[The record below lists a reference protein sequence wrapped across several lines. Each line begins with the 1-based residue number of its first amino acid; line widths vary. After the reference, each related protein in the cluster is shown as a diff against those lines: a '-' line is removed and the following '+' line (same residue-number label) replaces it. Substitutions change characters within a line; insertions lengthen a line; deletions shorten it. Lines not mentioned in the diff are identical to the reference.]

1 MNCRPT
7 GAFGKLL
14 IAKPAALIAAIGAL
28 LSACENPSTHE
39 SRFTSSLGS
48 EALRPKR
55 PSEVIQRVREFI
67 LQNSNLTSPDK
78 VVMRD
83 EMNKKIHELD
93 SLAVPENLEQA
104 AAIISKLRKLY
115 LLSVDTAQQHHEAE
129 LKGLW
134 LNWSERLMMT
144 LSGLQHYFSEARLNS
159 VERKLDNQMSKEALE
174 EIPQLA
180 AIIHP
185 QHEARLVS
193 IYRSQSGNPETAPV
207 LLKLLADSGG
217 PLARLFI
224 YQRFTAS
231 PSVEF
236 ANAMAQAGL
245 PRTNDLSGDDATFQ
259 RGPFHAPSQREN
271 LQLPQGVGE
280 LQKLPEQ
287 WKELKAYLESLGSI
301 PQRLRRAR
309 DFWLAIHIDIEK
321 KINSLP
327 LPSDEITRLKKAV
340 LQSFR
345 SKQTPANFSYR
356 RNGIEF
362 REGDIILIQAGAT
375 GGLWETF
382 INSGSLLSHMQM
394 VTFDDNGL
402 PYAIE
407 MNYGRLMLSPLDL
420 RTERFVVV
428 RLRHQT
434 EALRERMRRSF
445 SNMLAQDISYDF
457 DFDPDNQERLYC
469 SELAAA
475 VLQNS
480 EAGVMPFGFSA
491 ASAQAAQLLRKS
503 GIPSTLF
510 YGQGSYL
517 GSSHFSVVGYKV
529 YADPHELIRG
539 QMILAAFTEHI
550 SKSAEVK
557 LRKHPESHT
566 LWGLSVLA
574 QTLKPELRRGL
585 GPQPFVFTVMVLDR
599 LLNSIDADIRA
610 AQSSSNTSGNRADS
624 RIVTL
629 KQSISEALTE
639 SLPDHLS
646 VIFPQSADPS
656 EHQMQGNFF
665 PL

>member
-1 MNCRPT
+1 MNCRHT
-7 GAFGKLL
+7 GVFGQRLDTK
-14 IAKPAALIAAIGAL
+14 AAALLATLGAL
-28 LSACENPSTHE
+28 LAACGNPSAQE
-39 SRFTSSLGS
+39 SRFSSGPDS
-48 EALRPKR
+48 QVVRTVRPAA
-55 PSEVIQRVREFI
+55 VIQRVREFI
-67 LQNSNLTSPDK
+67 LQNSNLTAPDK
-78 VVMRD
+78 TAMRD

-93 SLAVPENLEQA
+93 SLAVPENLAQA
-104 AAIISKLRKLY
+104 ESIIGKLKRLY
-115 LLSVDTAQQHHEAE
+115 LLSVDTAQQHHEPE

-159 VERKLDNQMSKEALE
+159 IERKLDNQLIKEALE

-180 AIIHP
+180 EIIHP

-193 IYRSQSGNPETAPV
+193 IYRSQSGNPETAPA
-207 LLKLLADSGG
+207 LLNLLAGSGG

-224 YQRFTAS
+224 YQRFTAN

-236 ANAMAQAGL
+236 ANAMARAGL
-245 PRTNDLSGDDATFQ
+245 PRTTDLSGDDATHQ

-271 LQLPQGVGE
+271 LQLPEGLVG
-280 LQKLPEQ
+280 LRDFPDR
-287 WKELKAYLESLGSI
+287 WKELKEYLESLGSI
-301 PQRLRRAR
+301 PERLRRSR
-309 DFWLAIHIDIEK
+309 EFWLALHTDIER

-327 LPSDEITRLKKAV
+327 LPEDELSRLKKDI

-345 SKQTPANFSYR
+345 SKQKTAQFSYR

-362 REGDIILIQAGAT
+362 REGDIILVQAGAT

-420 RTERFVVV
+420 RTERFVVL
-428 RLRHQT
+428 RLRKQT
-434 EALRERMRRSF
+434 DALRERMRRSF
-445 SNMLAQDISYDF
+445 NRMLAQDISYDF
-457 DFDPDNQERLYC
+457 EFNPDNQEKLYC

-491 ASAQAAQLLRKS
+491 ASARAAELLRKS
-503 GIPSTLF
+503 GIPSAIF

-517 GSSHFSVVGYKV
+517 GSPHFSVVGYKL

-539 QMILAAFTEHI
+539 QMILAAFTDHI
-550 SKSAEVK
+550 SKAAAVK

-566 LWGLSVLA
+566 LWGLSAMA

-585 GPQPFVFTVMVLDR
+585 GPQPFIFTVMVLDR
-599 LLNSIDADIRA
+599 LLNSIDADVRA
-610 AQSSSNTSGNRADS
+610 AQSSAGTSGYLTKS
-624 RIVTL
+624 RIVSL
-629 KQSISEALTE
+629 KQSISEALIE

-646 VIFPQSADPS
+646 VIFPHSADSS
-656 EHQMQGNFF
+656 EQ
-665 PL
+665 

>member
-7 GAFGKLL
+7 GAFGQRLS
-14 IAKPAALIAAIGAL
+14 AKTATVILALGSL
-28 LSACENPSTHE
+28 LSACGNPPAQESQFFSGLDSQVLRPVRPST
-39 SRFTSSLGS
+39 
-48 EALRPKR
+48 
-55 PSEVIQRVREFI
+55 VIQRVREFI
-67 LQNSNLTSPDK
+67 LQNSHLTSPDK
-78 VVMRD
+78 SAMRD
-83 EMNKKIHELD
+83 EMNKKLHDLD
-93 SLAVPENLEQA
+93 SLAVPENLAQA
-104 AAIISKLRKLY
+104 TTVIGNLKKLY
-115 LLSVDTAQQHHEAE
+115 LLSVDTAQQHHDAE

-159 VERKLDNQMSKEALE
+159 IERKLDNQLIAEALE
-174 EIPQLA
+174 ELPQLA
-180 AIIHP
+180 EVIHP
-185 QHEARLVS
+185 QHEARLIS
-193 IYRSQSGNPETAPV
+193 IYRSQGSNPETAPV
-207 LLKLLADSGG
+207 LLNVLAGSGG

-224 YQRFTAS
+224 YQRFIAN

-236 ANAMAQAGL
+236 ANAMARAGL
-245 PRTNDLSGDDATFQ
+245 PRTTDLSGDDATFQ

-271 LQLPQGVGE
+271 IQLPEG
-280 LQKLPEQ
+280 LMALRDFPER
-287 WKELKAYLESLGSI
+287 WSELKEYLESLGSI
-301 PQRLRRAR
+301 PERLRRAR
-309 DFWLAIHIDIEK
+309 EFWLALHTDIER
-321 KINSLP
+321 KINLLP
-327 LPSDEITRLKKAV
+327 LPADEISRLKKEI

-345 SKQTPANFSYR
+345 SKQKPEKFSYR

-402 PYAIE
+402 PYSIE

-434 EALRERMRRSF
+434 DALRERMRRSF
-445 SNMLAQDISYDF
+445 SKMLTQDISYDF
-457 DFDPDNQERLYC
+457 EFNPDNQEKLYC

-475 VLQNS
+475 VLQYS

-491 ASAQAAQLLRKS
+491 ASPQAGELLRKS
-503 GIPSTLF
+503 GIASSSF
-510 YGQGSYL
+510 FGQGSYL
-517 GSSHFSVVGYKV
+517 GSSHFSVVGYKI

-539 QMILAAFTEHI
+539 QMILAAFTDHI
-550 SKSAEVK
+550 SKSTAVK
-557 LRKHPESHT
+557 LRKHPESHM
-566 LWGLSVLA
+566 LWGLSAMA

-585 GPQPFVFTVMVLDR
+585 GPQPFIFTVMVLDR
-599 LLNSIDADIRA
+599 LLNSIDADVRA
-610 AQSSSNTSGNRADS
+610 AQSSADTSSNTTKS
-624 RIVTL
+624 RIVSL

-646 VIFPQSADPS
+646 VIFPHSADSS
-656 EHQMQGNFF
+656 E
-665 PL
+665 P